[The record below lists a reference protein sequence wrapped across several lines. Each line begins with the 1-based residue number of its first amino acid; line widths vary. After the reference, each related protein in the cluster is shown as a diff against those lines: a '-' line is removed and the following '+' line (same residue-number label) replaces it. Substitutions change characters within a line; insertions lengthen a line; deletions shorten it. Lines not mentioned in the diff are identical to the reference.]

1 MGNSVLWRL
10 PSETYSE
17 RDANLGDCMAGL
29 MRSIIEIQE
38 FLQ

>member
-10 PSETYSE
+10 PSETYRE
-17 RDANLGDCMAGL
+17 RDANLGDCMASL
-29 MRSIIEIQE
+29 MGSIIEIQE